1 MNTNHKLQHSPVAI
15 IGMAS
20 TFAKAR
26 NLREYWDN
34 IINKNDCITEIP
46 ASRWNI
52 KDYYDPNPQAPD
64 KTYCKRGG
72 FIPDFD
78 FAPMEFGLPPNIL
91 EVTDVSQ
98 ILSLVIA
105 SCAMEDAGYGKN
117 CEFNRETT
125 GVVLGISQ
133 SSQLA
138 IPLSARLEYPVW
150 EKVLKSSGLR
160 DEDTQKIIAKIKT
173 AYVEWNEN
181 AFPGMLPNVIAGRIA
196 NRFNFGGTN
205 CVVDAACASSLAAL
219 KMAISELVEH
229 RCDMILTG
237 GVDTNNSINT
247 YISFTKT
254 PAMSLSG
261 NIRPFDVQADGMMV
275 GEGVG
280 MFVLK
285 RLEDAQRDND
295 KIYAV
300 IKGIGTSSDGRHKS
314 IYAPRK
320 DGQVKALER
329 AYKDAG
335 FSPETIGLIEA
346 HGTGTTAGDITEF
359 DALNEF
365 FCQHSS
371 KLQHIGLGSVKSQIG
386 HTKAAAGAASLIKV
400 ALALHHKILPPTI
413 NVTQP
418 NPKFNIKNSPF
429 YLNTE
434 TKPWIKGKSASP
446 RRAGLSSFGFGGTNY
461 HVVLEE
467 YEPEQNHSY
476 RLHGNPC
483 EIFLFADSP
492 GQLLTKCQEILNQL
506 KSDKEDKNKEFNY
519 LQLADDCKSIKIPG
533 NAARVGFVANSC
545 IETCQL
551 LQITIDLLNNKPNA
565 PFWESPQGIY
575 YRASGINLDGK
586 VVALFSGQG
595 SQYLEMGRELVINF
609 PEFRQFYGYMDELL
623 IQENLKPISDI
634 VFPPPV
640 FSETEKDVQNQILKQ
655 TEYSQPAIGA
665 FSAGIYK
672 ILKQAGFKPDFVAG
686 HSFGELTALWSAG
699 VFSDE
704 DFCFLVKAR
713 GLAMAAPQDSNYD
726 AGAMLAVKADINKVK
741 NIIQDF
747 TRVRIANF
755 NSPLQIVLAGNSGE
769 IKEIQQ
775 ILQNQGIT
783 EILLPV
789 SAAFHT
795 PLIDFARK
803 SFATACNRVK
813 FNHPQIPVYTNVTA
827 KVYPQQVP
835 EIRKNLENHISNPV
849 LFQQQ
854 IEKIYADG
862 GYCFVEFGAKRILT
876 NLVKETLGKRPHLA
890 IALNPSS
897 RKNSDRSLREAFVQ
911 LRVAGLNLQ
920 HIDPYQ
926 APFESESEI
935 EKKNNFKVRF
945 SCNNYVSDETKNK
958 FENALRN
965 NHEVK
970 LNTREPRLNSEIV
983 DTSVDN
989 YQNPKQQDTVTK
1001 EILVKEQ
1008 LPIQSVPEVSMST
1021 NQKEETVS
1029 TFPQSS
1035 IDSTKLTEV
1044 FSTVPKDEII
1054 STSQNSMKSEELNA
1068 LTKHKQTLEGL
1079 ENFLHKFQQHQADN
1093 VRLHEQYLSHQ
1104 QDYIQ
1109 TFSRLIQKQNSL
1121 CANGNSSKQITPILM
1136 EKLEHSM
1143 SEFHQHHRET
1153 LRIHKQYLKYDKEYS
1168 DNIFQTALNEY
1179 SQLIDDDSTSLE
1191 QQHKSI
1197 SDFIPNS
1204 VPNSVPYLEKSQIE
1218 AKVENKLGNIAVD
1231 TNGNNGNKGL
1241 RSDSEPVVEKLNHT
1255 QEDNPVPSN
1264 PQSNHHHTEL
1274 QTKIETNDW
1283 NYSDTEKLQES
1294 VSLSQEQK
1302 NGFSPE
1308 VNSSLPELIVETKSN
1323 STSNIDFAQLSQNLL
1338 EITSDKTGYPVE
1350 MLELDMDME
1359 ADLGIDSIKRV
1370 EILGA
1375 MQELYPDS
1383 PKPNPE
1389 EIATKRTIAEIVEYL
1404 TSLINPQS
1412 HQSELETLAVDEIK
1426 NENEQETTIAQ
1437 INLNQPQTDDNFL
1450 QLSQTLLE
1458 ITSDKTGYP
1467 VEMLEVDMDMEADL
1481 GIDSIK
1487 RVEILGAMQE
1497 FYPNSPKADPEELA
1511 TKQTIAE
1518 IAEYLQQVII
1528 QKKNN
1533 QLSNQQIYLDS
1544 NIVRYQVKL
1553 KTLRQPDFLE
1563 FSLPDKHICLITDD
1577 GSPTTTILAHCLI
1590 EKGWKVVVLSF
1601 PLSIVQ
1607 QSSLPQGVNRVTLTN
1622 LSEEHL
1628 QQQLAFI
1635 TVNYGSIAA
1644 FIHLNPI
1651 FNFNHHSDIGYQEKE
1666 KNILENV
1673 FLIAK
1678 HLNKSLNQSAIHGRS
1693 CFLTVARLDGAF
1705 GLENKLNSGAISGGL
1720 FGLTKSLNREWSK
1733 VFCRGIDLSPTI
1745 DFETS
1750 ANHIIAEIHDPNVLI
1765 QEVAY
1770 GLRGRT
1776 TLITENNFI

>member
-1 MNTNHKLQHSPVAI
+1 MQINNKLQHTPVAI

-26 NLREYWDN
+26 SLREYWDN
-34 IINKNDCITEIP
+34 IVNKNDCISEIP
-46 ASRWNI
+46 PSRWNI

-105 SCAMEDAGYGKN
+105 SCAMKDSGYGKN

-125 GVVLGISQ
+125 GVVLGCSQ
-133 SSQLA
+133 SSKLS

-181 AFPGMLPNVIAGRIA
+181 AFPGALPNVIAGRIA
-196 NRFNFGGTN
+196 NRFNFGGIN

-229 RCDMILTG
+229 RCDMMLTG

-261 NIRPFDVQADGMMV
+261 NIRPFDIQADGMMV
-275 GEGVG
+275 GEGIG

-285 RLEDAQRDND
+285 RLEDARRDND

-320 DGQVKALER
+320 DGQVKALQR
-329 AYKDAG
+329 AYEDAG

-346 HGTGTTAGDITEF
+346 HGTGTTAGDLTEF
-359 DALNEF
+359 DALSEF

-371 KLQHIGLGSVKSQIG
+371 KLQNIGLGSVKSQIG

-413 NVTQP
+413 NITQP

-429 YLNTE
+429 YLNTK
-434 TKPWIKGKSASP
+434 TRPWIRAQSASP

-467 YEPEQNHSY
+467 YEPEQNHTY
-476 RLHGNPC
+476 RLHDNPY
-483 EIFLFADSP
+483 EVFLFADSP
-492 GQLLTKCQEILNQL
+492 AQLLTKCQNVLNQL
-506 KSDKEDKNKEFNY
+506 QSDKKDKNKEFNY
-519 LQLADDCKSIKIPG
+519 LQLVDNCKSIKIPA
-533 NAARVGFVANSC
+533 NAARVGFVTNSGV
-545 IETCQL
+545 EACQL
-551 LQITIDLLNNKPNA
+551 LKIAIDLFKTKPDA
-565 PFWESPQGIY
+565 LSWECPQGIY
-575 YRASGINLDGK
+575 YRASGINLNGK

-595 SQYLEMGRELVINF
+595 SQYLEMGRELVMNF
-609 PEFRQFYGYMDELL
+609 PEFRQLYGYMDELL
-623 IQENLKPISDI
+623 IQDNLKPISDI

-655 TEYSQPAIGA
+655 TEYSQPAIGV
-665 FSAGIYK
+665 FSAGLYK
-672 ILKQAGFKPDFVAG
+672 IFQQAGFRPDFVAG

-699 VFSDE
+699 VLTDE

-713 GLAMAAPQDSNYD
+713 GSAMAAPQDSNYD
-726 AGAMLAVKADINKVK
+726 AGTMLAVKANISKVK
-741 NIIQDF
+741 DIIQDF
-747 TRVRIANF
+747 TRVRVANF
-755 NSPLQIVLAGNSGE
+755 NSPLQIVLAGNSEE

-775 ILQNQGIT
+775 ILQNQEIT
-783 EILLPV
+783 AILLPV

-803 SFATACNRVK
+803 YFATACDRVK

-827 KVYPQQVP
+827 KVYPQQVSA
-835 EIRKNLENHISNPV
+835 IKNNLENHISNAV

-854 IEKIYADG
+854 IENIYVDG
-862 GYCFVEFGAKRILT
+862 GYCFVEFGPRRILT
-876 NLVKETLGKRPHLA
+876 NLVKEILGERPHLA

-926 APFESESEI
+926 VPFESASEI
-935 EKKNNFKVRF
+935 ETNNNFKVRF
-945 SCNNYVSDETKNK
+945 SCTNYLSEETKLK
-958 FENALRN
+958 FENALRDN
-965 NHEVK
+965 QEVK
-970 LNTREPRLNSEIV
+970 LNVREPRLN
-983 DTSVDN
+983 TDN
-989 YQNPKQQDTVTK
+989 YQNSRQQENFTK

-1008 LPIQSVPEVSMST
+1008 LTTQSLSDFSMSI
-1021 NQKEETVS
+1021 NQKNQEEEKTVS

-1035 IDSTKLTEV
+1035 IDSTNLT
-1044 FSTVPKDEII
+1044 STDEIVV
-1054 STSQNSMKSEELNA
+1054 TSSPNYMKLDESNA
-1068 LTKHKQTLEGL
+1068 IKKHQKTLESL
-1079 ENFLHKFQQHQADN
+1079 ENILHEFQQHQADN
-1093 VRLHEQYLSHQ
+1093 IRLHEQYLSHQ
-1104 QDYIQ
+1104 KDYLQ
-1109 TFSRLIQKQNSL
+1109 TFYRLIQKQSSL
-1121 CANGNSSKQITPILM
+1121 CINGNSTKQIPPALT
-1136 EKLEHSM
+1136 EKLERSM
-1143 SEFHQHHRET
+1143 SEFHEHHRET
-1153 LRIHKQYLKYDKEYS
+1153 LRIHKQYLEYDKEYS
-1168 DNIFQTALNEY
+1168 KNIFGTLLNEY
-1179 SQLIDDDSTSLE
+1179 YQLIDDDQTTLE
-1191 QQHKSI
+1191 QQNKSI
-1197 SDFIPNS
+1197 SNFTPNS
-1204 VPNSVPYLEKSQIE
+1204 VANLETPQIE
-1218 AKVENKLGNIAVD
+1218 TKDGNIVVD
-1231 TNGNNGNKGL
+1231 TNDKNGTNGFK
-1241 RSDSEPVVEKLNHT
+1241 SFSESVVEELNHT
-1255 QEDNPVPSN
+1255 QQDNSVASN
-1264 PQSNHHHTEL
+1264 PQSNNHHTEL
-1274 QTKIETNDW
+1274 KTNVETDSW
-1283 NYSDTEKLQES
+1283 NYSKTEKLNES
-1294 VSLSQEQK
+1294 VSIPQEQE
-1302 NGFSPE
+1302 NRFSSE
-1308 VNSSLPELIVETKSN
+1308 ANSLLPELTVAVKSN
-1323 STSNIDFAQLSQNLL
+1323 STSNIDFGQLSQNLL

-1389 EIATKRTIAEIVEYL
+1389 EIATKRTIGEIVEYL
-1404 TSLINPQS
+1404 TSLINS
-1412 HQSELETLAVDEIK
+1412 KFHQSELETLIVDDIE
-1426 NENEQETTIAQ
+1426 NENEQETIVAQ
-1437 INLNQPQTDDNFL
+1437 INFTQPQTDDDFL

-1497 FYPNSPKADPEELA
+1497 LYPNTPKADPEELA
-1511 TKQTIAE
+1511 TKRTIGE
-1518 IAEYLQQVII
+1518 IAEYLQQVIT

-1533 QLSNQQIYLDS
+1533 QLTNQQIDLNS

-1553 KTLRQPDFLE
+1553 KNLRQPDFLE

-1577 GSPTTTILAHCLI
+1577 GSPTTTKLVQALI
-1590 EKGWKVVVLSF
+1590 EKNWTVVVLSF

-1607 QSSLPQGVNRVTLTN
+1607 QSSLPQGVNRVSLTN
-1622 LSEEHL
+1622 FGEKHL
-1628 QQQLAFI
+1628 QQKLAFI
-1635 TVNYGSIAA
+1635 NANYGSIAA

-1651 FNFNHHSDIGYQEKE
+1651 FDFNHHSYIGYQEKE
-1666 KNILENV
+1666 KTILENV

-1678 HLNKSLNQSAIHGRS
+1678 HLKKSLNQAAIHGRS

-1705 GLENKLNSGAISGGL
+1705 GLENQLNFGVISSGL

-1745 DFETS
+1745 DYETS

-1770 GLRGRT
+1770 GLQGRT
-1776 TLITENNFI
+1776 TLIAENIFDN